1 MSEQQIIEQLLNN
14 SPEFLRE
21 TFFGII
27 EESLSD
33 HPLHQAIEKLDP
45 NAQVR
50 IFSQINNHF

>member
-1 MSEQQIIEQLLNN
+1 MSEQQIINELLSNP
-14 SPEFLRE
+14 PEFLRE
-21 TFFGII
+21 IFFSII

-50 IFSQINNHF
+50 VFSAINNHF

>member
-50 IFSQINNHF
+50 VFSAINYHF

>member
-1 MSEQQIIEQLLNN
+1 MTEQQIISQLLNN

-33 HPLHQAIEKLDP
+33 HPLHEAINKLDP